1 MRFIITF
8 IFIFHII
15 ALVGQDRTI
24 SGVVTS
30 SKGELVPYA
39 SIYEKNQNSG
49 VQTDIAGNF
58 SIKLRKGKIN
68 LNVAAYGFS
77 N

>member
-1 MRFIITF
+1 MKFIIIF

-15 ALVGQDRTI
+15 SLVGQDKII

-39 SIYEKNQNSG
+39 SIYEKDQNSG
-49 VQTDIAGNF
+49 VEADID
-58 SIKLRKGKIN
+58 GKFF
-68 LNVAAYGFS
+68 Y
-77 N
+77 